1 MLERDEEVLHVLEFQ
16 GSQRIMDRHGSHDT
30 RQFSR
35 TEGSRCWS
43 DDVIRRQASL
53 SIRCG
58 AESSDR
64 SIERTHLNEMEEARA
79 QAIDRGKAKWQ
90 KYQQE
95 AERYQ
100 KADRDTFENFKKIFT
115 NKISN
120 DPRSNVL
127 YIKSNNDNSGL
138 YENKIDVMSEKI
150 IGEFNKHYVFCNSNK
165 LNFSEIVFNQLR
177 LAMEYLNKEI
187 SEFNLKSWYAHCI
200 IDKETKETVKLF
212 FPVERGKDGF
222 VKEREKTFQSG
233 TDAFIALAGTP
244 TAQSKFYMLA
254 QHPKA
259 FLGKEVT
266 SITVTRNFVGQIDI
280 EYKFS

>member
-1 MLERDEEVLHVLEFQ
+1 MLHVLEFQ
-16 GSQRIMDRHGSHDT
+16 GSQRIMDRRRSHDP
-30 RQFSR
+30 RRFSR
-35 TEGSRCWS
+35 AEGSRRWS

-64 SIERTHLNEMEEARA
+64 SIERIRLNEMEEARA

-100 KADRDTFENFKKIFT
+100 KEDRDTFENFKKNFT
-115 NKISN
+115 SKISN
-120 DPRSNVL
+120 DPKVNVL

-138 YENKIDVMSEKI
+138 YENKIDIINEKI
-150 IGEFNKHYVFCNSNK
+150 IGEFNKHYEFRNSNK
-165 LNFSEIVFNQLR
+165 LNFSEIIFNQLR
-177 LAMEYLNKEI
+177 LAMEYLNKEM
-187 SEFNLKSWYAHCI
+187 SEFNLKSWYAHCV
-200 IDKETKETVKLF
+200 IDEETKETVKLF
-212 FPVERGKDGF
+212 FPEGRGKEEF
-222 VKEREKTFQSG
+222 VKERDKTFQSG

-266 SITVTRNFVGQIDI
+266 SITVTRNSVGQIDI
-280 EYKFS
+280 EYKFG